1 MSALSSQSRS
11 ASSQDLI
18 LKILLS
24 MNEHCFLDGLNK
36 IKFLK
41 P

>member
-18 LKILLS
+18 LEILLS
-24 MNEHCFLDGLNK
+24 MNEHCFLDIFSNVK
-36 IKFLK
+36 
-41 P
+41 